1 MVDYSNNTHRVFED
15 IRGPPS
21 ENPAIETGSL
31 IFTDT
36 SWMFN
41 NNRVREQQQKN
52 TENCDVSR
60 ACKQHLNRRNQITEL
75 HKNCRY

>member
-1 MVDYSNNTHRVFED
+1 VFEV

-36 SWMFN
+36 SYMFK
-41 NNRVREQQQKN
+41 NNRVREQQQKY
-52 TENCDVSR
+52 TETCDIIR
-60 ACKQHLNRRNQITEL
+60 ACKQDLNRRNQITEL
-75 HKNCRY
+75 YKNWRY

>member
-1 MVDYSNNTHRVFED
+1 MVDYSNITHRVFED

-36 SWMFN
+36 SQMFKN
-41 NNRVREQQQKN
+41 NCVRERQQKN
-52 TENCDVSR
+52 RENCDIRR
-60 ACKQHLNRRNQITEL
+60 ACKQDLNRRNQD
-75 HKNCRY
+75 Y